1 MMERN
6 IAPPRPG
13 AVRPRLAALTAS
25 LAALL
30 ALGPTAAWAGA
41 GDAYYERILMS
52 EADLRCHLFTPE
64 LASALGAAAA
74 QARGAALRSG
84 ATGQSLAAIGDNARR
99 RADGIPCG
107 APDLATAAAR
117 VRTAFDGYAHLP
129 SLTFPGD
136 TADWHAQ
143 RSIAMRT
150 MTWRLWQDARFGPD
164 RLVFGLAGRGG
175 ASGLIAAVSFA
186 DGARPYAA
194 RLEPFV
200 GGFSQAGRSGLA
212 ARMPMRAATTAFAAE
227 ARDVAD
233 RSLLPA
239 GAASGLAFRFPKAAA
254 SALDGLDPRE
264 AVAIDFMIEAPTGDS
279 VRTAYIEVGDFAAG
293 RAFLAADQR

>member
-1 MMERN
+1 MVRDLSR
-6 IAPPRPG
+6 AP
-13 AVRPRLAALTAS
+13 
-25 LAALL
+25 
-30 ALGPTAAWAGA
+30 
-41 GDAYYERILMS
+41 
-52 EADLRCHLFTPE
+52 
-64 LASALGAAAA
+64 
-74 QARGAALRSG
+74 
-84 ATGQSLAAIGDNARR
+84 
-99 RADGIPCG
+99 
-107 APDLATAAAR
+107 
-117 VRTAFDGYAHLP
+117 
-129 SLTFPGD
+129 
-136 TADWHAQ
+136 
-143 RSIAMRT
+143 
-150 MTWRLWQDARFGPD
+150 
-164 RLVFGLAGRGG
+164 
-175 ASGLIAAVSFA
+175 
-186 DGARPYAA
+186 
-194 RLEPFV
+194 EPFV